1 MYFKVGGRELEYL
14 KSKDP
19 KLGAVIDRIGS
30 LRRPVNPDLFS
41 SVVCCI
47 VGQQISGRVQEVICG
62 RIADACGGIEP
73 ESLGRLSA
81 GEIRRFGV
89 SYKKAENIRAFSEKI
104 LSGELDLNRV
114 GRMPD
119 DEVIRTLTAL
129 PGVGL
134 WTAEMILLFTLRR
147 PDVLSF
153 GDLGIHRGMRMVYRH
168 RAIGR
173 DLFERYRRRLSP
185 CGSAASLYF
194 WEVAG
199 GAIPELTDPAPR
211 RKQAPRAV

>member
-1 MYFKVGGRELEYL
+1 MYFKIGGRELEYL

-19 KLGAVIDRIGS
+19 KLGAVIDRIGP

-41 SVVCCI
+41 SVVYCI

-62 RIADACGGIEP
+62 RIADACGGIAP
-73 ESLGRLSA
+73 QTLGRLSA
-81 GEIRRFGV
+81 EEIHRFGV
-89 SYKKAENIRAFSEKI
+89 SYRKAANIKAFCEKV
-104 LSGELDLNRV
+104 LNGELDLSRV
-114 GRMPD
+114 KRMPD
-119 DEVIRTLTAL
+119 DEVIRTLTEL
-129 PGVGL
+129 PGIGL

-168 RAIGR
+168 RAIGKE
-173 DLFERYRRRLSP
+173 LFEKDRRRLSP
-185 CGSAASLYF
+185 CCSAASLYF

-199 GAIPELTDPAPR
+199 GAVPELTDPAP
-211 RKQAPRAV
+211 K

>member
-19 KLGAVIDRIGS
+19 KLGAVIDRIGP

-81 GEIRRFGV
+81 GEIRRFG
-89 SYKKAENIRAFSEKI
+89 
-104 LSGELDLNRV
+104 LDLNRV

-129 PGVGL
+129 PGIGL

-199 GAIPELTDPAPR
+199 GAIPELTDPAAR